1 MNCDTL
7 WIDTARA
14 TCTLTWRGYVES
26 PPARGRVLVA
36 TEAPGQRLSFQDV
49 ERLARPAEG
58 PMARPPESMTMP
70 FLGRGGGAKPSLP
83 FTGQATSASS
93 RLASLGAPKATIVPH
108 NPQEPPRSSTT
119 PAWLGGP
126 RTMSPSI
133 PPPAP
138 ASAPA
143 PPAPVMPALAAASA
157 LLSVPTPGN
166 SPWAVSPMG
175 ALVTPVEPAP
185 PPLIRPGGPALSIG
199 AAAAPDAA
207 AGVEARAAVAP
218 PSAPRP
224 VPVSEKPARAP
235 AEIFDLIWYDE
246 RSLPRIRARWEA
258 LVTELDFEPA
268 EPGAD
273 LGADDAEKARGRH
286 NVFGVLTDGEAIDVS
301 GVARAVRGA
310 VNDRGRFTPP
320 LVLVAGDLRFP
331 FDEVETLRATLV
343 AATPLA
349 GTDKRLKETI
359 DSLNELLQTP
369 YLQGSTGLV
378 EKLLLQLRDQ
388 VQQANRALPASYLD
402 GHVERLLLEQRRYQI
417 RKVFGGEFI
426 RAFLAA
432 GAPEETPVP
441 VYLPRHLD
449 QTLPMMSGMKV
460 RVVAEANVQQ
470 DQYDASP
477 HALRAVALGRALPL
491 DGFREGAAVARR

>member
-1 MNCDTL
+1 
-7 WIDTARA
+7 
-14 TCTLTWRGYVES
+14 
-26 PPARGRVLVA
+26 
-36 TEAPGQRLSFQDV
+36 
-49 ERLARPAEG
+49 
-58 PMARPPESMTMP
+58 
-70 FLGRGGGAKPSLP
+70 
-83 FTGQATSASS
+83 
-93 RLASLGAPKATIVPH
+93 
-108 NPQEPPRSSTT
+108 
-119 PAWLGGP
+119 
-126 RTMSPSI
+126 
-133 PPPAP
+133 
-138 ASAPA
+138 
-143 PPAPVMPALAAASA
+143 
-157 LLSVPTPGN
+157 
-166 SPWAVSPMG
+166 
-175 ALVTPVEPAP
+175 
-185 PPLIRPGGPALSIG
+185 
-199 AAAAPDAA
+199 
-207 AGVEARAAVAP
+207 
-218 PSAPRP
+218 
-224 VPVSEKPARAP
+224 
-235 AEIFDLIWYDE
+235 
-246 RSLPRIRARWEA
+246 
-258 LVTELDFEPA
+258 
-268 EPGAD
+268 
-273 LGADDAEKARGRH
+273 
-286 NVFGVLTDGEAIDVS
+286 VLTDGEAIDVS